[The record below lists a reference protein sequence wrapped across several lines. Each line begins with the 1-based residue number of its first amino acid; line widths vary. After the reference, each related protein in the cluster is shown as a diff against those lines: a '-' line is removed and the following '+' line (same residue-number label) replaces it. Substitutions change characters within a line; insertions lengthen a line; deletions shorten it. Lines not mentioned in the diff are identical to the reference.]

1 MTWLSPILYELVPTA
16 DRESFAAMGTNQTG
30 LPLAPHPG
38 AFGVRRK
45 HHTHEGVDLYVPE
58 GTAIS
63 AVEDGEVVAVK
74 PFTGPAAGSGL
85 AHWLDTQAVFV
96 EGSSGIV
103 VYGELVPCV
112 APGARVTAGTVLGHA
127 TTVLVKEK
135 GRPRCMLH
143 LELHAPG
150 SRVAPEWLV
159 HDERP
164 EVLRDPT
171 PYLLA
176 ARTLSDTQG

>member
-1 MTWLSPILYELVPTA
+1 MTWLAPIPFELVPTA
-16 DRESFAAMGTNQTG
+16 DSESFAMMGANQTG
-30 LPLAPHPG
+30 LPIAPHPG
-38 AFGVRRK
+38 AFGVRRR

-58 GTAIS
+58 GTPIS
-63 AVEDGEVVAVK
+63 AVEEGEVVAVT
-74 PFTGPAAGSGL
+74 PFTGPAAGPGL
-85 AHWLDTQAVFV
+85 AHWLDTHAVFV
-96 EGSSGIV
+96 EGPSGVV

-112 APGARVTAGTVLGHA
+112 ALGARVAAGTLLGHA
-127 TTVLVKEK
+127 TTVLVKDK

-143 LELHAPG
+143 LELHPAG

-164 EVLRDPT
+164 AVLRDPT

-176 ARTLSDTQG
+176 ARPANGTKA